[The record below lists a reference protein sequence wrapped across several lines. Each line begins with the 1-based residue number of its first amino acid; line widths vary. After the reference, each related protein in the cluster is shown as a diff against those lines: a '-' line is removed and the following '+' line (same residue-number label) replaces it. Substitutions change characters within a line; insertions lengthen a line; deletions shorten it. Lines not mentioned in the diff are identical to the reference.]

1 MKISKNNSSTVR
13 VRTSN
18 TNGNNTM
25 SNNYNNLQTR
35 QQRFVDTLASL
46 FGAGDGNRN
55 YTRTQVLTAASKC
68 GMSCAPVWVTN
79 NADRRAGRGLYA
91 VPETAAA
98 NATDNGKPTKSSVKS
113 IASAPAPQSAVVA
126 AVTEATT
133 EPRAVAALITEVQNF
148 IPEVNPI
155 YVPWG
160 NFSTLRTIIKS
171 KVFYPVWINGLSGNG
186 KTVMVE
192 QVCAKEGREFFRV
205 NITEETDEDDLLGG
219 FRLVNGD
226 TVWQDGPVVQA
237 MDRGAVLLLDEV
249 DLGSFKIMCLQPVLE
264 GRGIYLK
271 KVNRKVLPA
280 AGFNIFATAN
290 TKGQGGDN
298 SERFAGTTIL
308 NEAFLER
315 FRITIEQDYPP
326 IAVEKKIVKAIMREC
341 DATDEQFADALCKW
355 ADIIRKSYRDGA
367 TTEMISTRRLE
378 HIVHAF
384 GIFKDRMEAIRY
396 CVARFPADVRDA
408 FLSLYE
414 KIDATV
420 QAKKEEPAAPTTVK
434 VEVPASTSTTPV
446 DTLMADIKAMMDQAM
461 KQSSNASYA
470 LNA

>member
-113 IASAPAPQSAVVA
+113 IASAPASQSAVVA

-264 GRGIYLK
+264 GKGVFLK
-271 KVNRKVLPA
+271 KIGRFVKPNK
-280 AGFNIFATAN
+280 GFTVVGTAN
-290 TKGQGGDN
+290 TKGKGCDD
-298 SERFAGTTIL
+298 GTFVGTRVQ
-308 NEAFLER
+308 NEALLER
-315 FRITIEQDYPP
+315 FKVTIDQDYPP
-326 IAVEKKIVKAIMREC
+326 IATEITILNRA
-341 DATDEQFADALCKW
+341 FDALGVTAEVYKPIAENLAKW
-355 ADIIRKSYRDGA
+355 ADILRAGYARGIHTDVI
-367 TTEMISTRRLE
+367 TTRRLCGIAE
-378 HIVHAF
+378 GYAIF
-384 GIFKDRMEAIRY
+384 GDLDKAMELSLS
-396 CVARFPADVRDA
+396 RFPASVRE
-408 FLSLYE
+408 SW
-414 KIDATV
+414 IDTYKKLLDETAKQTATAAV
-420 QAKKEEPAAPTTVK
+420 GAK
-434 VEVPASTSTTPV
+434 
-446 DTLMADIKAMMDQAM
+446 DQ
-461 KQSSNASYA
+461 NACPF
-470 LNA
+470 

>member
-1 MKISKNNSSTVR
+1 MKISKNSSRPVRNSSIVR

-18 TNGNNTM
+18 NGNNTM
-25 SNNYNNLQTR
+25 SNNYNNLQSR

-46 FGAGDGNRN
+46 FGNGDGNRN
-55 YTRTQVLTAASKC
+55 YTRTQVLTAATKC

-98 NATDNGKPTKSSVKS
+98 TATDNGKPTKT
-113 IASAPAPQSAVVA
+113 PAPKPVVQTGAVVA
-126 AVTEATT
+126 AVTEATA

-264 GRGIYLK
+264 GKGVFLK
-271 KVNRKVLPA
+271 KIGRFVKPNK
-280 AGFNIFATAN
+280 GFTVVGTAN
-290 TKGQGGDN
+290 TKGKGCDD
-298 SERFAGTTIL
+298 GTFVGTRVQ
-308 NEAFLER
+308 NEALLER
-315 FRITIEQDYPP
+315 FKITIDQDYPP
-326 IAVEKKIVKAIMREC
+326 IATEITILNRA
-341 DATDEQFADALCKW
+341 FDALGVTAEVYKPIAENLAKW
-355 ADIIRKSYRDGA
+355 ADILRAGYARGIHTDVI
-367 TTEMISTRRLE
+367 TTRRLCGIAE
-378 HIVHAF
+378 GYAIF
-384 GIFKDRMEAIRY
+384 GDLDKAMELSLS
-396 CVARFPADVRDA
+396 RFPASVRE
-408 FLSLYE
+408 SW
-414 KIDATV
+414 IDTYKKLLDET
-420 QAKKEEPAAPTTVK
+420 AKQNGTTTAAAGANDP
-434 VEVPASTSTTPV
+434 
-446 DTLMADIKAMMDQAM
+446 
-461 KQSSNASYA
+461 NACRF
-470 LNA
+470 

>member
-1 MKISKNNSSTVR
+1 MKISKNSSIVR

-18 TNGNNTM
+18 NGNNTM

-55 YTRTQVLTAASKC
+55 YTRTQVLTAATKC
-68 GMSCAPVWVTN
+68 GMSCAPVWITN
-79 NADRRAGRGLYA
+79 AADRRAGRGLYS
-91 VPETAAA
+91 VPETAAVT
-98 NATDNGKPTKSSVKS
+98 ATDNGKQSKTPATKPVV
-113 IASAPAPQSAVVA
+113 QTGAVAA

-264 GRGIYLK
+264 GKGVFLK
-271 KVNRKVLPA
+271 KIGRFVKPSK
-280 AGFNIFATAN
+280 GFTVIGTAN
-290 TKGQGGDN
+290 TKGKGCDD
-298 SERFAGTTIL
+298 GTFVGTRVQ
-308 NEAFLER
+308 NEALLER
-315 FRITIEQDYPP
+315 FKITIDQDYPP
-326 IAVEKKIVKAIMREC
+326 T
-341 DATDEQFADALCKW
+341 ATEITILNRAFDALGVTEEVYKPIAENLAKW
-355 ADIIRKSYRDGA
+355 ADILRAGYARGIHTDVI
-367 TTEMISTRRLE
+367 TTRRLCGIAE
-378 HIVHAF
+378 GYAIF
-384 GIFKDRMEAIRY
+384 GDLDKAMELSLS
-396 CVARFPADVRDA
+396 RFPAAVRE
-408 FLSLYE
+408 SW
-414 KIDATV
+414 IDTY
-420 QAKKEEPAAPTTVK
+420 KKLLDE
-434 VEVPASTSTTPV
+434 TS
-446 DTLMADIKAMMDQAM
+446 
-461 KQSSNASYA
+461 KQSASSGAKDPNACPFKTA
-470 LNA
+470 

>member
-1 MKISKNNSSTVR
+1 MKISKQNSSIVR
-13 VRTSN
+13 VRTAN
-18 TNGNNTM
+18 TNGNNIM
-25 SNNYNNLQTR
+25 SNNYKNLQTR

-55 YTRTQVLTAASKC
+55 YTRTQVLTAATKC

-79 NADRRAGRGLYA
+79 AADRRAGRGLYSI
-91 VPETAAA
+91 PETAAVTV
-98 NATDNGKPTKSSVKS
+98 TDNGKQSKATATKPVV
-113 IASAPAPQSAVVA
+113 QTGAVAA
-126 AVTEATT
+126 AVTEATA

-148 IPEVNPI
+148 VPEVNPI

-326 IAVEKKIVKAIMREC
+326 IAVEKKIVKAIMRDC
-341 DATDEQFADALCKW
+341 DCLDDQYADALCKW

-384 GIFKDRMEAIRY
+384 SIFKDRIEAIRF
-396 CVARFPADVRDA
+396 CVARFPSDVRDA

-420 QAKKEEPAAPTTVK
+420 TVKKEEPAAAVAAAA
-434 VEVPASTSTTPV
+434 PAKKADKSI
-446 DTLMADIKAMMDQAM
+446 DELMDEIKTMMDKTLGQP
-461 KQSSNASYA
+461 STASYA
-470 LNA
+470 VEA

>member
-18 TNGNNTM
+18 NNGNNTM

-113 IASAPAPQSAVVA
+113 IASAPASQSAVVA

-264 GRGIYLK
+264 GKGVFLK
-271 KVNRKVLPA
+271 KIGRFVKPNK
-280 AGFNIFATAN
+280 GFTVVGTAN
-290 TKGQGGDN
+290 TKGKGCDD
-298 SERFAGTTIL
+298 GTFVGTRVQ
-308 NEAFLER
+308 NEALLER
-315 FRITIEQDYPP
+315 FKVTIDQDYPP
-326 IAVEKKIVKAIMREC
+326 IATEITILNRA
-341 DATDEQFADALCKW
+341 FDALGVTAEVYKPIAENLAKW
-355 ADIIRKSYRDGA
+355 ADILRAGYARGIHTDVI
-367 TTEMISTRRLE
+367 TTRRLCGIAE
-378 HIVHAF
+378 GYAIF
-384 GIFKDRMEAIRY
+384 GDLDKAMELSLS
-396 CVARFPADVRDA
+396 RFPASVRE
-408 FLSLYE
+408 SW
-414 KIDATV
+414 IDTYKKLLDETAKQTATAAV
-420 QAKKEEPAAPTTVK
+420 GAK
-434 VEVPASTSTTPV
+434 
-446 DTLMADIKAMMDQAM
+446 DQ
-461 KQSSNASYA
+461 NACPF
-470 LNA
+470 

>member
-25 SNNYNNLQTR
+25 SNNYNNLQSR

-113 IASAPAPQSAVVA
+113 IASAPAAQSAVVA

-264 GRGIYLK
+264 GKGVFLK
-271 KVNRKVLPA
+271 KIGRFVKPSK
-280 AGFNIFATAN
+280 GFTVVGTAN
-290 TKGQGGDN
+290 TKGKGCDD
-298 SERFAGTTIL
+298 GTFVGTRVQ
-308 NEAFLER
+308 NEALLER
-315 FRITIEQDYPP
+315 FKVTIDQDYPP
-326 IAVEKKIVKAIMREC
+326 IATEITILNRA
-341 DATDEQFADALCKW
+341 FDALGVTAEVYKPIAENLAKW
-355 ADIIRKSYRDGA
+355 ADILRAGYARGIHTDVI
-367 TTEMISTRRLE
+367 TTRRLCGIAE
-378 HIVHAF
+378 GYAIF
-384 GIFKDRMEAIRY
+384 GDLDKAMELSLS
-396 CVARFPADVRDA
+396 RFPASVRE
-408 FLSLYE
+408 SW
-414 KIDATV
+414 IDTYKKLLDETAKQTATTAAG
-420 QAKKEEPAAPTTVK
+420 AK
-434 VEVPASTSTTPV
+434 
-446 DTLMADIKAMMDQAM
+446 DQ
-461 KQSSNASYA
+461 NACPF
-470 LNA
+470 

>member
-264 GRGIYLK
+264 GKGVFLK
-271 KVNRKVLPA
+271 KIGRFVKPNK
-280 AGFNIFATAN
+280 GFTVVGTAN
-290 TKGQGGDN
+290 TKGKGCDD
-298 SERFAGTTIL
+298 GTFVGTRVQ
-308 NEAFLER
+308 NEALLER
-315 FRITIEQDYPP
+315 FKVTIDQDYPP
-326 IAVEKKIVKAIMREC
+326 IATEITILNRA
-341 DATDEQFADALCKW
+341 FDALGVTAEVYKPIAENLAKW
-355 ADIIRKSYRDGA
+355 ADILRAGYARGIHTDVI
-367 TTEMISTRRLE
+367 TTRRLCGIAE
-378 HIVHAF
+378 GYAIF
-384 GIFKDRMEAIRY
+384 GDLDKAMELSLS
-396 CVARFPADVRDA
+396 RFPASVRE
-408 FLSLYE
+408 SW
-414 KIDATV
+414 IDTYKKLLDETAKQTATAAV
-420 QAKKEEPAAPTTVK
+420 GAK
-434 VEVPASTSTTPV
+434 
-446 DTLMADIKAMMDQAM
+446 DQ
-461 KQSSNASYA
+461 NACPF
-470 LNA
+470 

>member
-25 SNNYNNLQTR
+25 SNNYNNLQSR

-113 IASAPAPQSAVVA
+113 IASAPASQSAVVA

-264 GRGIYLK
+264 GKGVFLK
-271 KVNRKVLPA
+271 KIGRFVKPNK
-280 AGFNIFATAN
+280 GFTVVGTAN
-290 TKGQGGDN
+290 TKGKGCDD
-298 SERFAGTTIL
+298 GTFVGTRVQ
-308 NEAFLER
+308 NEALLER
-315 FRITIEQDYPP
+315 FKVTIDQDYPP
-326 IAVEKKIVKAIMREC
+326 IATEITILNRA
-341 DATDEQFADALCKW
+341 FDALGVTAEVYKPIAENLAKW
-355 ADIIRKSYRDGA
+355 ADILRAGYARGIHTDVI
-367 TTEMISTRRLE
+367 TTRRLCGIAE
-378 HIVHAF
+378 GYAIF
-384 GIFKDRMEAIRY
+384 GDLDKAMELSLS
-396 CVARFPADVRDA
+396 RFPASVRE
-408 FLSLYE
+408 SW
-414 KIDATV
+414 IDTYKKLLDETAKQTATAAV
-420 QAKKEEPAAPTTVK
+420 GAK
-434 VEVPASTSTTPV
+434 
-446 DTLMADIKAMMDQAM
+446 DQ
-461 KQSSNASYA
+461 NACPF
-470 LNA
+470 